1 MIDLKEMFFED
12 ILTYVTAVSIT
23 GDFYQKAIELANW
36 FFNSDEMQYSVILE
50 DFYLE

>member
-12 ILTYVTAVSIT
+12 ILTYATAVSIT

-36 FFNSDEMQYSVILE
+36 FFTPRNTGPSNFGGFLP
-50 DFYLE
+50 

>member
-36 FFNSDEMQYSVILE
+36 FFTPETQDPVILE